1 MNGTEGGRG
10 REWGKKKK
18 KGMEKRDEVMMVWA
32 KKKNVN
38 HPRNLISLTWD
49 PNMQKGK

>member
-1 MNGTEGGRG
+1 MNGIEGWRG
-10 REWGKKKK
+10 REWGKKK
-18 KGMEKRDEVMMVWA
+18 KGMEKRDEVMVWA